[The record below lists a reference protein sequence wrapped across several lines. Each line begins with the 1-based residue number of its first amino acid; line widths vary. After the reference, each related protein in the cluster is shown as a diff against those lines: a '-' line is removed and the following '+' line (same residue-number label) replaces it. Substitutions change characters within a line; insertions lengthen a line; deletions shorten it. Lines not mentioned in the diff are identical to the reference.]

1 MLGSIR
7 KHWEGCGKHMG
18 SFRNRMGSV
27 GKPMGS
33 MREEMGSILIFLIM
47 FNFSFGVI
55 GTIWV
60 LIGNFEIFLIIS

>member
-1 MLGSIR
+1 
-7 KHWEGCGKHMG
+7 MG
-18 SFRNRMGSV
+18 SFRNCMGSIGKLMGSVGKLIGSV

-60 LIGNFEIFLIIS
+60 LLGNFEIF

>member
-1 MLGSIR
+1 MLMGSI
-7 KHWEGCGKHMG
+7 GKL
-18 SFRNRMGSV
+18 MGSV

-33 MREEMGSILIFLIM
+33 MKEALGNISIFLIM

-60 LIGNFEIFLIIS
+60 LLGNFEIF

>member
-1 MLGSIR
+1 
-7 KHWEGCGKHMG
+7 MG
-18 SFRNRMGSV
+18 SFRNCMGSIGKLMGSVGKLMGSV

-33 MREEMGSILIFLIM
+33 MREALGSILIFLTM

-60 LIGNFEIFLIIS
+60 LLGNFEIFK